1 MTPSEVVTGRRA
13 LLSRRTTGGGLAL
26 TFAVVAVLIAG
37 LTGCSSIGET
47 VQQKTTSPENLA
59 NQRISA
65 QRFISNWPN
74 VEVIEFTREGSVDG
88 SGEWSTNAV
97 VTIDGREYEEI
108 IGPWETAGD
117 DLPKPPERLSPQP
130 VTVKY
135 SDGTSE
141 VLE

>member
-1 MTPSEVVTGRRA
+1 
-13 LLSRRTTGGGLAL
+13 
-26 TFAVVAVLIAG
+26 
-37 LTGCSSIGET
+37 

-65 QRFISNWPN
+65 QKFISNWPN

-97 VTIDGREYEEI
+97 VTIDGRKYEEI

-117 DLPKPPERLSPQP
+117 DLPNPPESLSPKP

>member
-1 MTPSEVVTGRRA
+1 M
-13 LLSRRTTGGGLAL
+13 
-26 TFAVVAVLIAG
+26 
-37 LTGCSSIGET
+37 
-47 VQQKTTSPENLA
+47 QQKTTTKQNLE

-65 QRFISNWPN
+65 QKFISNWPQ
-74 VEVIEFTREGSVDG
+74 VELIEFTREGSVDG

-97 VTIDGREYEEI
+97 VTIEGKKYEEI

-117 DLPKPPERLSPQP
+117 DLPAPPESYSPKP

-141 VLE
+141 VLG

>member
-1 MTPSEVVTGRRA
+1 MTPSEIVAGRRA
-13 LLSRRTTGGGLAL
+13 FLRRRTTGGGLAL
-26 TFAVVAVLIAG
+26 TVAVLAVLVVG
-37 LTGCSSIGET
+37 LNGCSSIGDA
-47 VQQKTTSPENLA
+47 VKQKTTSRENLE
-59 NQRISA
+59 NQRVSA

-88 SGEWSTNAV
+88 SGEWSTNAI
-97 VTIDGREYEEI
+97 VTIEGRKYEEI